1 MEKLSDGLVK
11 GIFDNVRNLVLA
23 SLVIATGVTICRS
36 GLGVAGGGYEIII
49 GAATIVFG
57 FALVSLNVV
66 HAWSK
71 FQSGRVK
78 ALVFTGSIFYALVA
92 FEFVKV
98 QWLAQFAA
106 G

>member
-1 MEKLSDGLVK
+1 MEKPSDGLVK

-23 SLVIATGVTICRS
+23 SVVIATGVTICRS
-36 GLGVAGGGYEIII
+36 GLDGASCYEAII
-49 GAATIVFG
+49 GAITILFG

-71 FQSGRVK
+71 FQSGKVK
-78 ALVFTGSIFYALVA
+78 AFVYIGSLAYALVA

-98 QWLAQFAA
+98 QWLAKFAT
-106 G
+106 GL